1 MVVTLSTPCCCCR
14 MEDGD
19 LKLRVRVLESER
31 AARRQGVLQ
40 KTQLQTIALFG
51 FLNLGSNFAIQANA
65 GPANLCLRRTST
77 AEQHTQC
84 LRSHQMYFGVTVLCM
99 FDYMGAS
106 ITPMAGHAKAQHW
119 QLHTPPTTKSGN
131 ITSSCLR
138 LLGTAGYQRPHLAGN
153 CYL

>member
-1 MVVTLSTPCCCCR
+1 

-65 GPANLCLRRTST
+65 GPANLCLGLS
-77 AEQHTQC
+77 
-84 LRSHQMYFGVTVLCM
+84 LVFGVLVTQGMRRV
-99 FDYMGAS
+99 
-106 ITPMAGHAKAQHW
+106 Q
-119 QLHTPPTTKSGN
+119 
-131 ITSSCLR
+131 R
-138 LLGTAGYQRPHLAGN
+138 LDKFEKDING
-153 CYL
+153 